1 MSKTPCQSCSMP
13 IESGPYC
20 EYCVDAHGEL
30 QPFDERF
37 ERMVQWVA
45 RREPRLPRA
54 EQERKT
60 LEFMATMPAWKDHP
74 ELHQRRAA
82 LAQ

>member
-1 MSKTPCQSCSMP
+1 MSKTPCESCSMP

-20 EYCVDAHGEL
+20 EHCTDDAGNL
-30 QPFDERF
+30 QPFSERF

-45 RREPRLPRA
+45 RREPTLSRDD
-54 EQERKT
+54 QERKT

-74 ELHQRRAA
+74 ELAERRQS
-82 LAQ
+82 LA